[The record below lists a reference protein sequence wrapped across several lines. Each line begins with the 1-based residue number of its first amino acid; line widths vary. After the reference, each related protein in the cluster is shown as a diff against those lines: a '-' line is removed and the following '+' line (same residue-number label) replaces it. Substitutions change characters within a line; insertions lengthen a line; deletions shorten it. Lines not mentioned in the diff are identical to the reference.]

1 MKTHRALLNDIN
13 QCQLQP
19 HQLAFWWLGQ
29 MSYVVKIGAKVL
41 YFDPYLAPRETRQI
55 PPMFAPEEVTNADYV
70 FGSHPH
76 DDHIDLFALPGI
88 AKASPHAKFA
98 CSRVTRSSVR
108 EPGISEDRI
117 LGCDEGLVY
126 EEDGLNIQAIAA
138 QHEFFDR
145 DPELGYPYLSWI
157 VRYQGITIFHA
168 GDTLKYDGICAKL
181 AKYPIDIA
189 FLPINGRDAERLA
202 RGCIGNMTYQEAVDL
217 AGDIRPRLTVPGHY
231 DMFTDNSEDPTKF
244 ARYMSVKF
252 PDLAYWIGEHGTAVI
267 VDCEK

>member
-1 MKTHRALLNDIN
+1 MLMHRDLINDVN
-13 QCQLQP
+13 TCRLQP
-19 HQLAFWWLGQ
+19 AQAAFWWLGQ
-29 MSYVVKIGAKVL
+29 MSYIVKIGETIL

-55 PPMFAPEEVTNADYV
+55 PPMLEPADVTNAAYV

-76 DDHIDLFALPGI
+76 ADHIDTVALPGI
-88 AKASPHAKFA
+88 AAASPNARVVV
-98 CSRVTRSSVR
+98 SRVAAKQVA
-108 EPGISEDRI
+108 ELGIPTDRI
-117 LGCDEGLVY
+117 LGCDEGLVFD
-126 EEDGLNIQAIAA
+126 EDGVTIQAIAA

-157 VRYQGITIFHA
+157 VECHGITIFHA

-181 AKYPIDIA
+181 SKYNIDIA

-231 DMFTDNSEDPTKF
+231 DMFADNSEDPSKF
-244 ARYMSVKF
+244 ARYMDVKF
-252 PDLAYWIGEHGTAVI
+252 PQLAYWIGEHGTAV
-267 VDCEK
+267 VVECS